1 MNATFADLIIE
12 KCAFDGEYEAQS
24 IIEVAECRRK
34 DALGL
39 VTLHRFIFR
48 QNNLTAASALRMSSP
63 SCSELKMVEVEISEN
78 TCLGEACGVHL
89 AQKNL
94 LEDCTISKNRVTD
107 ADAQKKSS
115 LFYGGI
121 SSNTTIRGFAASEN
135 SLTIIRIRKGKL
147 SLTEADFQGI
157 YLELGRHIDEK
168 MASQCVH
175 SIESSIRIE
184 LCSFF
189 ANRAFRGS
197 VVFAKKSSISVFY
210 SSFTY
215 NEAENGGCIYA
226 EGSKLVLKHTV
237 AGNYNRAHNN
247 GGFLHALDSSIQ
259 MDDIYAGFNIAST
272 NGGFMHA
279 ENCNTKLKETHAAN
293 NYAWESG
300 GFMYAENS
308 NAKLERTNA
317 FWNTAREDGGFL
329 SAYKSNVTLDHTN
342 ATDNRAYKNGA
353 FVYARYS
360 NVTLGDTNAKDN
372 KATDGAFVY
381 AENCTTKLKE
391 THAAKNHAW
400 ASGGFM
406 FVKNSEAKLE
416 RTNAIRNIAGDNGG
430 FLNVEKSNIMLEH
443 TDATAN
449 SASNGAFVHA
459 EYSNVT
465 FEITNAQHNSA
476 LKSGGVIYAEDTR
489 LILKHTDATNNNAMD
504 DGGFVYAK
512 DSTLTIA
519 QSHISLS
526 TSNATGGFASVS
538 GKSSIIVNDT
548 SIVQGRSKKGGAI
561 WMDESHLKAVH
572 LSITRSEAEV
582 DGGGVLGLGSSSILC
597 ANCVFQDNSAKQGNG
612 GAVFLD
618 AKSDQGLALQFVQ
631 SSFENNKAKLGGRQ
645 SLCKNRTSADVCF
658 RRTLL
663 RLQREQGMLGE
674 QH

>member
-1 MNATFADLIIE
+1 MNVNFADLIIE
-12 KCAFDGEYEAQS
+12 KCAFDGEYEARS
-24 IIEVAECRRK
+24 IIEVAGCRRK

-48 QNNLTAASALRMSSP
+48 QNDLTAASALRMSSP

-78 TCLGEACGVHL
+78 TCSGEACGVHL
-89 AQKNL
+89 AQKNRL
-94 LEDCTISKNRVTD
+94 KNCIVSGNRVTD
-107 ADAQKKSS
+107 ADAQQKSS

-121 SSNTTIRGFAASEN
+121 SSNTTIKEFTASKTD
-135 SLTIIRIRKGKL
+135 LTIIRIRKGEL
-147 SLTEADFQGI
+147 SLTGAHFQGI
-157 YLELGRHIDEK
+157 HLGMVIDIDEK

-175 SIESSIRIE
+175 SIESSIRIKG
-184 LCSFF
+184 CTFF
-189 ANRAFRGS
+189 GNAAFRGS
-197 VVFAKKSSISVFY
+197 VVFAKKSNISVFH
-210 SSFTY
+210 SSFDS
-215 NEAENGGCIYA
+215 NVAANGGCVYA
-226 EGSKLVLKHTV
+226 EGSKLELKHTV
-237 AGNYNRAHNN
+237 AGNNFAHNN
-247 GGFLHALDSSIQ
+247 GGFLRALDSSIQ
-259 MDDIYAGFNIAST
+259 MDDTWAIHNIAYT
-272 NGGFMHA
+272 NGAFVYA
-279 ENCNTKLKETHAAN
+279 ENCNTKLNEIHADS
-293 NYAWESG
+293 NYAWKSG

-317 FWNTAREDGGFL
+317 IWNQAREDGGFL
-329 SAYKSNVTLDHTN
+329 SAYKSSVTLDHTN

-381 AENCTTKLKE
+381 AENCTTKLNE
-391 THAAKNHAW
+391 TYAANNHAS

-416 RTNAIRNIAGDNGG
+416 RTNAIGNIAGDNGG
-430 FLNVEKSNIMLEH
+430 FLNVEKSNITLEH
-443 TDATAN
+443 TNATAN
-449 SASNGAFVHA
+449 NASNGAFVHA

-465 FEITNAQHNSA
+465 FEITNSQHNSA
-476 LKSGGVIYAEDTR
+476 IRS
-489 LILKHTDATNNNAMD
+489 
-504 DGGFVYAK
+504 GGFVYVM
-512 DSTLTIA
+512 DSTLKIA
-519 QSHISLS
+519 KSYFSLS
-526 TSNATGGFASVS
+526 TSSTTGGFASAF
-538 GKSSIIVNDT
+538 KNSSIIVNDT
-548 SIVQGRSKKGGAI
+548 SIVQGRSMNGGAI
-561 WMDESHLKAVH
+561 WMNESHLKAVH
-572 LSITRSEAEV
+572 LSITDSEAEV

-597 ANCVFQDNSAKQGNG
+597 ANCVFQDNSAKRGNG

-631 SSFENNKAKLGGRQ
+631 SSFVNNKANLGGRQ